1 MNCVYPGFC
10 TSHLAGGNLV
20 TDNQLDISEDLEDEL
35 LLDKVDS
42 MLHRHRREQ
51 SSLIQLA
58 EKPDTKQASFEESL
72 VFGAE
77 PAEESQPD
85 AAATPA
91 TDEIPVLT
99 DQVILTMGEWPEQ
112 TEISELLY
120 FAFDA
125 ALRETSISLNPAE
138 RLTLIQALG
147 KRLPKNL

>member
-1 MNCVYPGFC
+1 M
-10 TSHLAGGNLV
+10 
-20 TDNQLDISEDLEDEL
+20 TDNQSDIPEDLEDEL
-35 LLDKVDS
+35 LLGKVDS

-58 EKPDTKQASFEESL
+58 EKPGTKQADFEESL
-72 VFGAE
+72 VSGAE
-77 PAEESQPD
+77 SAEESQRD

-91 TDEIPVLT
+91 ADEIPVLT
-99 DQVILTMGEWPEQ
+99 DQVTLAMDEWPEQ
-112 TEISELLY
+112 AEISELLY

>member
-1 MNCVYPGFC
+1 M
-10 TSHLAGGNLV
+10 
-20 TDNQLDISEDLEDEL
+20 TDNQSDIPEDLEDEL
-35 LLDKVDS
+35 LLGKVDS

-51 SSLIQLA
+51 SSLIQPA
-58 EKPDTKQASFEESL
+58 EKPGTKQAGFEESL
-72 VFGAE
+72 VSGAE
-77 PAEESQPD
+77 SAEESQRD

-91 TDEIPVLT
+91 ADEIPVLT
-99 DQVILTMGEWPEQ
+99 DQVTLAMDEWPEQ
-112 TEISELLY
+112 AEISELLY